1 MSLAKLSHDLK
12 TQARQLATHEPKR
25 PKQASLRRAVSAAY
39 YSLFH
44 LLTEEAAQLLLKD
57 RDIKPLQQLMQRTFS
72 HGAMKTA
79 AKAFAGGN
87 LAPAIAQHFPG
98 PISADLSTVAT
109 TFIDLQDARHRAD
122 YDLSYSFTRQEVLD
136 LIQAVDDAVQCWEQI
151 RKQPDAKTFLVML
164 LTYESLRKR

>member
-1 MSLAKLSHDLK
+1 MSLSHDLRI
-12 TQARQLATHEPKR
+12 QARQLATHEPKR

-57 RDIKPLQQLMQRTFS
+57 RDVKPLQQLLQRTFS
-72 HGAMKTA
+72 HGVMKTA

-87 LAPAIAQHFPG
+87 LAPTIAQHFPG
-98 PISADLSTVAT
+98 PISAGLSTVAT

-122 YDLSYSFTRQEVLD
+122 YDLSYRFTRQEVLD

-164 LTYESLRKR
+164 LSYESLRKR